1 MRLLFIGDIVG
12 KAGRRV
18 VADLLP
24 GLRERWAL
32 DCVVINAENSAGGF
46 GITENILEDLI
57 DAGADAVT
65 LGNHAFDQKDAL
77 VFINRQ
83 PRLIRPL
90 NFPKGTPGR
99 GAALVR
105 LKSGADVLVVNAMG
119 RVFMT
124 ELDCPFRAIDNE
136 LTACPLKQG
145 ADAILIDFHAEATSE
160 KQALGLFVDGRAS
173 VVVGTHTHTPTSD
186 ERVLPAGTAYMSDA
200 GMTGDYNSVLG
211 MDSEEPLNRFPD
223 AHSARALRAVER
235 SGNFVRAGRRDR
247 RQDGFGGM
255 GAGCSDRGVPS
266 AFGGVAVGPAGRG
279 CLNTVWGP
287 KILAARCRGATEPLW
302 VGERNVFTSVGI
314 EMKSGSLHRDG
325 TGRTDLS
332 GATACW
338 AAPAVTGRWRD
349 SSLTR

>member
-12 KAGRRV
+12 KSGRRV

-24 GLRERWAL
+24 GLRARWAL

-46 GITENILEDLI
+46 GITETILEDLL

-83 PRLIRPL
+83 PRLVRPL

-105 LKSGADVLVVNAMG
+105 LKNGADVLVINAMG

-136 LTACPLKQG
+136 LTACALKQG

-211 MDSEEPLNRFPD
+211 MDSEEPLNRFLTRIPRERFEP
-223 AHSARALRAVER
+223 SNGPGTLSGLAVEIDDKT
-235 SGNFVRAGRRDR
+235 GLALW
-247 RQDGFGGM
+247 
-255 GAGCSDRGVPS
+255 ARGVRIGGVLAPS
-266 AFGGVAVGPAGRG
+266 AALPWDGDA
-279 CLNTVWGP
+279 
-287 KILAARCRGATEPLW
+287 E
-302 VGERNVFTSVGI
+302 TSV
-314 EMKSGSLHRDG
+314 
-325 TGRTDLS
+325 
-332 GATACW
+332 
-338 AAPAVTGRWRD
+338 
-349 SSLTR
+349 